1 MPIEAITFRADSE
14 LIEAIRERAKQLGVS
29 VNVAIGNMLAP
40 VLGRTRSAPSATR
53 PRNDLM
59 RFCGCLKD
67 VDAEAMRKAQ
77 KDFETIDEEMWK

>member
-1 MPIEAITFRADSE
+1 MSIEAITFRAESE
-14 LIEAIRERAKQLGVS
+14 FIEAIRNRAKELGVS

-40 VLGRTRSAPSATR
+40 VLGRTRSTPSATR

-59 RFCGCLKD
+59 RFCGCLRD
-67 VDAEAMRKAQ
+67 EDAKAMREAQ